1 MDVGLRFAEG
11 YDETYKYPLTI
22 GHLLDR
28 ALITSAD
35 QEIIYRDEIRYTY
48 REFAR
53 RVGRLASL
61 LSSLGG
67 EEGTTISVLDWDS
80 HRYLEAYFA
89 VPMMGAVLQSVNVR
103 LALEQILYTLA
114 HTNPSVILVHRD
126 FFHLVED
133 IRNAVPGLKA
143 IVALLDGSDEPLP
156 PWAAGEYETLSEAAS
171 ADFPFRDFD
180 ENAIATTFFTSGTTG
195 NPKGVCFSHR
205 QLVLHAM
212 ALCGHSGDTR
222 HRGFGIDDVYMPL
235 TPMFHVHAWGM
246 PYVATMLGLKQV
258 YPGRYDAAMICKL
271 RTQHGVTYS
280 HGVPTVLQMVLA
292 AAEETNTDLS
302 GWMMVIGGSA
312 LTPALFE
319 EGRRRGMELVC
330 AYGMSETGPILT
342 VTRRAP
348 LTDAGAADEGYLLT
362 RAGVPIPLVSA
373 RIVDE
378 NMNTLP
384 NDGRARGELV
394 VRAPWLTPCYVGDE
408 TGSKALW
415 RGGWLHTQDVATI
428 DRQGNVT
435 ICDRLKDVIKSGGEW
450 IDSILL
456 EGIIA
461 GAAGVSEVAVIAVPD
476 DQWGERPLAVVVPA
490 AGQDVTLEAINAP
503 IQNLIEKGAVTRY
516 AKLERFVIV
525 SELPKTSVGKIDKKK
540 LRVQFVAS
548 SSADH
553 RPVVGTAG

>member
-1 MDVGLRFAEG
+1 MALRYAEASE
-11 YDETYKYPLTI
+11 ETYNYPLTI

-28 ALITSAD
+28 ALVTSAE
-35 QEIIYRDEIRYTY
+35 QEIIYRDQLRYTY
-48 REFAR
+48 REFAQ
-53 RVGRLASL
+53 RVGRLASV
-61 LSSLGG
+61 LSRLGG
-67 EEGTTISVLDWDS
+67 GEGETISVLDWDS

-103 LALEQILYTLA
+103 LPLEQILYTLVQ
-114 HTNPSVILVHRD
+114 TRPRVILVHRD
-126 FFHLVED
+126 FFPLVDD
-133 IRNAVPGLKA
+133 IRRAVPDLKA
-143 IVALLDGSDEPLP
+143 VIAIMDGSDEPLP
-156 PWAAGEYETLSEAAS
+156 AWAAGEYEQLSDAA
-171 ADFPFRDFD
+171 DPNFPFRDFD

-205 QLVLHAM
+205 QLVLHAL

-222 HRGFGIDDVYMPL
+222 HRGFGVDDVYMPL

-246 PYVATMLGLKQV
+246 PYIAVMLGLKQV
-258 YPGRYDAAMICKL
+258 YPGRYDAGMICAL
-271 RTQHGVTYS
+271 RREHGVTYS

-292 AAEETNTDLS
+292 AAEETGTDLS

-312 LTPALFE
+312 LTPTLFE

-330 AYGMSETGPILT
+330 AYGMSESGPILT

-348 LTDAGAADEGYLLT
+348 GSESGAPDEGYLMT
-362 RAGVPIPLVSA
+362 RAGVPIPLVSV

-384 NDGRARGELV
+384 NDGSARGELV
-394 VRAPWLTPCYVGDE
+394 VRAPWLTPCYVGDGP
-408 TGSKALW
+408 GSRALW

-428 DRQGNVT
+428 DPHGNIT
-435 ICDRLKDVIKSGGEW
+435 ICDRLKDIIKSGGEW

-461 GAAGVSEVAVIAVPD
+461 GAAGVAEVAVIAVPD
-476 DQWGERPLAVVVPA
+476 DHWGERPLAVIVPA
-490 AGQDVTLEAINAP
+490 VQQEVTLEAINAP
-503 IQNLIEKGAVTRY
+503 VERVIAKGGITRY
-516 AKLERFVIV
+516 AKLDRFVTV

-540 LRVQFVAS
+540 LRAQYGAIQPGDPRS
-548 SSADH
+548 LST
-553 RPVVGTAG
+553 P

>member
-1 MDVGLRFAEG
+1 MGLRFAEG
-11 YDETYKYPLTI
+11 YEETYRYPLTI

-48 REFAR
+48 REFTR

-103 LALEQILYTLA
+103 LPLEQILYTLV

-133 IRNAVPGLKA
+133 IRNAIPGLKA
-143 IVALLDGSDEPLP
+143 IVAILDGSDEPLP
-156 PWAAGEYETLSEAAS
+156 PWAAGEYEALSEAAS

-280 HGVPTVLQMVLA
+280 HGVPTILQMVLA

-312 LTPALFE
+312 LAPALFE

-348 LTDAGAADEGYLLT
+348 RTDAGAADEGYLLT

-384 NDGRARGELV
+384 NDGLARGELV
-394 VRAPWLTPCYVGDE
+394 VRAPWLTPCYVSDE
-408 TGSKALW
+408 AGSKSLW

-490 AGQDVTLEAINAP
+490 VGQNVTLEAINAP
-503 IQNLIEKGAVTRY
+503 IQDLIAKGAVTRY

-525 SELPKTSVGKIDKKK
+525 TELPRTSVGKIDKKK
-540 LRVQFVAS
+540 LRAQFVAS
-548 SSADH
+548 PSADH
-553 RPVVGTAG
+553 RPVAGAAG